1 MDTLWEADAR
11 LAARIAREAAD
22 IVLDFYRRG
31 AKVKFKPGDE
41 PVTEADQAASAFIV
55 AELRRERPADTII
68 SEEAEDDQLRRTADR
83 VWFIDPI
90 DGTKE
95 FIAKNGEFSIMIGL
109 CVDGQAVVGAV
120 YQPTA
125 DRLWYATP
133 DGAFVEHKGE
143 KRALR
148 VSSHNEFLAFSM
160 ISSRSHRNFVLMEAR
175 KRLGIP
181 REITSG
187 SGGIK
192 LGLIAER
199 EADVMFSPSS
209 NSKLWDMCAPEAI
222 LRAAGGEVTD
232 FQGQR
237 LDYRREELRNLNG
250 VVASNGTRHADIIAL
265 VRDLFP
271 RPAAAGQ

>member
-1 MDTLWEADAR
+1 MDVSLESDAA
-11 LAARIAREAAD
+11 LASRIARAAGN

-31 AKVKFKPGDE
+31 AKVKYKPGDE
-41 PVTEADQAASAFIV
+41 PVTEADHAASAFIV

-68 SEEAEDDQLRRTADR
+68 SEEAEDDQLRRTAHR

-109 CVDGQAVVGAV
+109 CVDGQAIVGAV

-133 DGAFVEHKGE
+133 DGAFVERNGE

-160 ISSRSHRNFVLMEAR
+160 ISSRSHRNFV
-175 KRLGIP
+175 
-181 REITSG
+181 TSG